1 MGSTGGSNGNVMTAR
16 YRAPEPPHRRLREIT
31 ERRLRVA
38 SVASEADAEPVGH
51 GPRPPIA
58 GQSPA
63 HRTTAVHLRE
73 VLFMNRADRRGPRS
87 RLLLLAIAMVVVAAC
102 GGASATLSNVGAP
115 IDSSAEVNAQAAATA
130 APAEA
135 PAADVGRTGE
145 GVLPAGNGGDNPPS
159 APREDLKI
167 VYTGSLE
174 LVVDDLQAAL
184 AKARTAVLATGGYI
198 GASQE
203 TNDGD
208 NSVAV
213 ITYRIP
219 ASRWEDGLGSLRG
232 LAAKVVGEQTQ
243 ATEVGG
249 QIVDLEAR
257 IRNLRASEQVLV
269 EIAKGTGKVSDL
281 LEVQDRI
288 SAVRGEIEQLE
299 GQHARLADQ
308 VAYGTLVTTFGREV
322 VQVQEAKQGWN
333 PASDVDGAAATMI
346 GVGQSI
352 VSGAI
357 WFGIVWL
364 PFLLVLLLVAL
375 IARWLYR
382 RLMPPARPIE
392 PVPGWGGEG

>member
-1 MGSTGGSNGNVMTAR
+1 
-16 YRAPEPPHRRLREIT
+16 
-31 ERRLRVA
+31 
-38 SVASEADAEPVGH
+38 
-51 GPRPPIA
+51 
-58 GQSPA
+58 
-63 HRTTAVHLRE
+63 
-73 VLFMNRADRRGPRS
+73 MNRADRRGPRS

-174 LVVDDLQAAL
+174 LVVDDIQAAL

-299 GQHARLADQ
+299 GQRAQLADQ

-382 RLMPPARPIE
+382 RLMPSARPIE